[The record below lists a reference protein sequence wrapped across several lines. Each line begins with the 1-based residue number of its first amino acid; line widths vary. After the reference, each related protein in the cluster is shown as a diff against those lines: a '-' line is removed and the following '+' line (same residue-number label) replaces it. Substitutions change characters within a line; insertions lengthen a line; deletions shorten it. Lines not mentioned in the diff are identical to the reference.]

1 MSKDDLVYV
10 KDIYDCIVKID
21 KFLDAIS
28 LEDFA
33 GNDEKQDA
41 VIRNYEV
48 MGEAVSRIKNEYK
61 LANAN
66 VPWRNIKS
74 MRNFL
79 IHNYDEV
86 DIKLIYKSAK
96 KDLTPL
102 KSALEILLNA
112 NTKK

>member
-1 MSKDDLVYV
+1 MSKDDLVYI
-10 KDIYDCIVKID
+10 KDIFDCIVKIN
-21 KFLDAIS
+21 KFLDAVS
-28 LEDFA
+28 LEEFA

-74 MRNFL
+74 MS
-79 IHNYDEV
+79 YDEV
-86 DIKLIYKSAK
+86 DVKLIYKSAK
-96 KDLTPL
+96 KDLSPL

-112 NTKK
+112 NTEK